1 METCTQQ
8 SMGTANVDTTLT
20 RKLVE
25 EMTRSSAELYTG
37 EALDAHDHLAAK
49 SAFLP
54 PIFAEAEILVPEA
67 WYDEN
72 ACRLGT
78 PFAGVELEITL
89 KASEEED
96 KRYTARCLVEME
108 VDFCDCSEYLEDLIL
123 QRTYETSVKQAAD
136 FFKLPVSTIKGL
148 VLMSHQPIHAFPIG
162 QFLSRPLQVNLFET
176 FLSQLNLPITP
187 SDEHPTIE
195 DLPEDMRPY
204 MNEQGLMIYPS
215 AFKTMVLHKLL
226 DEGVK
231 VSELSKLY
239 DLNTSL
245 VGNWRRAHRNNRPM
259 ETSKSLS
266 GHCTKSI
273 MQAYQQLIGSGRI

>member
-1 METCTQQ
+1 METGAQH
-8 SMGTANVDTTLT
+8 SLRTANVDTTLA
-20 RKLVE
+20 REIAE
-25 EMTRSSAELYTG
+25 EMTRRSAELYTG
-37 EALDAHDHLAAK
+37 ENLDAHDHLAAK
-49 SAFLP
+49 STFLP
-54 PIFAEAEILVPEA
+54 PIFAEAEILVAET
-67 WYDEN
+67 WYAED
-72 ACRLGT
+72 ACRLAT
-78 PFAGVELEITL
+78 PFAGVELEIVL
-89 KASEEED
+89 KASEDED
-96 KRYTARCLVEME
+96 KRYTARCLVELE
-108 VDFCDCSEYLEDLIL
+108 VDFADCSEYLESLIL
-123 QRTYETSVKQAAD
+123 QRTYETSIKQAAD
-136 FFKLPVSTIKGL
+136 FFKLPATTLKGL

-162 QFLSRPLQVNLFET
+162 QFLSRSLQVNLLEA
-176 FLSQLNLPITP
+176 FLSQLNLPNTTE
-187 SDEHPTIE
+187 EHPTIE

-245 VGNWRRAHRNNRPM
+245 IGNWRRAHRNNRPM

-273 MQAYQQLIGSGRI
+273 MKAYQQLIGSGRI